1 MGWSCGEYYLASLQ
15 KEKLNF
21 DRRPP
26 DCECPDDKTEDLSTD
41 LLQLGHVG
49 DVVVPPLSLL
59 LLQLDGDASH
69 GAALESLHQVS
80 DEPGNLRLSLQNHAT
95 SIAFIRVSLP
105 YEDFPI
111 ID

>member
-1 MGWSCGEYYLASLQ
+1 MNALTT
-15 KEKLNF
+15 
-21 DRRPP
+21 RR
-26 DCECPDDKTEDLSTD
+26 KISTD

-95 SIAFIRVSLP
+95 NIDSFHPGISSIRRLSHQLIKVLF
-105 YEDFPI
+105 
-111 ID
+111 